1 LSGTGQARLNA
12 GRRPSLLAGG
22 AAVIENAQ
30 TWLTTPLE
38 TLNGGHRARCHSDI
52 EDDTLILD

>member
-1 LSGTGQARLNA
+1 
-12 GRRPSLLAGG
+12 
-22 AAVIENAQ
+22 VIENAQ